1 MITFFHNFANTWGA
15 KFIFVVLALCMIVWF
30 GLGSFVDLNPMAEK
44 AVIVGS
50 KSTTV
55 QQVMNDFE
63 AQRKK
68 VSQMTGGR
76 YFSPEQALSSGLLLQ
91 VIGQQVS
98 DLVAANIRDE
108 IGLTASNAA
117 VQKYVERNPVFAD
130 VTGRFDKNLFYA
142 YLAQN
147 QMTEA
152 MLGTKLADELALRHL
167 TDTIGRLGYA
177 PQELVRLMYNREH
190 EKRDVTALL
199 VETDKIPVTEK
210 PTEAV
215 LREYYEAEAENLMAP
230 EYRALNIVLITPEMM
245 LNKITISDEET
256 DAVFDEEKTKYIT
269 PETRQVFQMR
279 FDSADAAKA
288 VKQKVTPATFEKT
301 AADELGQTPDQTNFG
316 AVTRDGLLEELGEAV
331 FTATAGTIVGPV
343 QSPVGYHL
351 FYVKSITPATT
362 LPDAQIRAEIKKR
375 LAMEKTYDVQEE
387 TVRRLEDALG
397 SGTSLKNAAEKEGLS
412 VVEVP
417 QIDIAGQTPEGDALP
432 DDLKNTEMLQN
443 AFILQK
449 GESTALTEQGAGFI
463 VAEVT
468 DITPVAQK
476 PFEAVKQ
483 EMTALWTADQQKE
496 KLKEIVE
503 TALDVTK
510 QGNPLEAQGLF
521 APFEKI
527 AVTGMTRTNFGRIPA
542 EAVPLIM
549 SQPVGRTAVRSFDL
563 PNGTLVFVTDK
574 VIPADP
580 DKDTL
585 GFKATAQT
593 LKTLSGEALAQ
604 QTVAAF
610 AKEFGVTVNEA
621 EINKAF
627 SIYKTQ
633 E

>member
-15 KFIFVVLALCMIVWF
+15 KFIFVVLTLCMIVWF
-30 GLGSFVDLNPMAEK
+30 GLGSFSDLNPMAEK
-44 AVIVGS
+44 AVIVGD

-63 AQRKK
+63 TQRKK
-68 VSQMTGGR
+68 VSQMAGGR
-76 YFSPEQALSSGLLLQ
+76 YFSPEQALSAGVLLQ
-91 VIGQQVS
+91 VVGQQVS

-147 QMTEA
+147 QLSEA
-152 MLGTKLADELALRHL
+152 ALGAKLADELALRHL
-167 TDTIGRLGYA
+167 TDTIGHLGYA
-177 PQELVRLMYNREH
+177 PRELVRLIYNREH

-199 VETDKIPVTEK
+199 IEADKIPVSEK

-245 LNKITISDEET
+245 LNKITVSDDET
-256 DAVFDEEKTKYIT
+256 EAVFDDEKTKYIT

-279 FDSADAAKA
+279 FDSADAADA
-288 VKQKVTPATFEKT
+288 VKAKVTPKTFEKT
-301 AADELGQTPDQTNFG
+301 ATEELGQSPDQTNFG
-316 AVTRDGLLEELGEAV
+316 SVTRDGLIEELGDAV
-331 FTATAGTIVGPV
+331 FAADAGTIVGPV
-343 QSPVGYHL
+343 QSPLGYHL
-351 FYVKSITPATT
+351 FYVKSVTPAKA
-362 LPDAQIRAEIKKR
+362 LPDNQIRAEIKKR

-387 TVRRLEDALG
+387 TVRRLEDTLG
-397 SGTSLKNAAEKEGLS
+397 SGASLKSAAEKEGLK
-412 VVEVP
+412 VIEVP
-417 QIDIAGQTPEGDALP
+417 LVDIAGQTPEGNALP
-432 DDLKNTEMLQN
+432 DDLKNNGLLQN

-449 GESTALTEQGAGFI
+449 GESTALIEQGAGFI
-463 VAEVT
+463 VAEVS
-468 DITPVAQK
+468 DIIPVAQK
-476 PFEAVKQ
+476 PFETVKTQ
-483 EMTALWTADQQKE
+483 MQSLWIADQQKE

-527 AVTGMTRTNFGRIPA
+527 AVKGMTRTNFGRIPA
-542 EAVPLIM
+542 AAVPLIM
-549 SQPVGRTAVRSFDL
+549 TQPVGRQAADSFALD
-563 PNGTLVFVTDK
+563 NAALVFVTDK
-574 VIPADP
+574 IIPADS

-585 GFKATAQT
+585 GFNAAAQT
-593 LKTLSGEALAQ
+593 LKAVSGEALAQ

-610 AKEFGVTVNEA
+610 AKEFGVKVNEA

-627 SIYKTQ
+627 SIYKT
-633 E
+633 EN